1 MKRQR
6 HREILEIISQESVET
21 QEDLARRLRERGFEV
36 TQATVSR
43 DIKELRLLK
52 VLTDEGSYRYAV
64 AEKAEQGLTERL
76 APHLYGNGAACGR
89 GGKPDCHQDAARQ
102 RACGGGNGRHH
113 ALARNRRHPGGRQ
126 HDSGHRA
133 RRTDCARA
141 GRALQRDDEIVL
153 LQLAIRSIALI
164 DRLEIAFGPG
174 LNVLTGETGA
184 GKSIVVGSLD
194 FVLGGRADK
203 DRHRRRRAQR
213 AGGSAL

>member
-76 APHLYGNGAACGR
+76 RRIFTETALHVDVAENLIVIKTLPGSAHAAAEMVDTMRWPETVGTLAGDNTILVIARDAQIAP
-89 GGKPDCHQDAARQ
+89 
-102 RACGGGNGRHH
+102 
-113 ALARNRRHPGGRQ
+113 ALAERFRGMM
-126 HDSGHRA
+126 
-133 RRTDCARA
+133 
-141 GRALQRDDEIVL
+141 
-153 LQLAIRSIALI
+153 
-164 DRLEIAFGPG
+164 
-174 LNVLTGETGA
+174 
-184 GKSIVVGSLD
+184 K
-194 FVLGGRADK
+194 
-203 DRHRRRRAQR
+203 
-213 AGGSAL
+213 